1 MSEAA
6 FTISGCTAV
15 ISGSAVHMSM
25 RLQLAFK
32 QEAFV
37 TGVTLELFAFFN
49 RAIAMF
55 T

>member
-15 ISGSAVHMSM
+15 ISHSAVHMSM

-32 QEAFV
+32 WEVFV
-37 TGVTLELFAFFN
+37 TGAILELFAFFN
-49 RAIAMF
+49 MAITMF

>member
-15 ISGSAVHMSM
+15 ISCSAVHMSM
-25 RLQLAFK
+25 QLQLAFK
-32 QEAFV
+32 REAFV
-37 TGVTLELFAFFN
+37 TGVTLDLFAFFN
-49 RAIAMF
+49 MAITMF